1 MTVLAAVL
9 DDQVVLGDG
18 VVLEAVL
25 GVDCFPPM
33 HRWCTGGA
41 DSERHSPTHL
51 YLL

>member
-25 GVDCFPPM
+25 GV
-33 HRWCTGGA
+33 RIGWEGG
-41 DSERHSPTHL
+41 DFHKT
-51 YLL
+51 